1 MTGKLS
7 KEEAAE
13 LLSKVEAWADVE
25 RAMANARAYFCEF
38 GDKEYE
44 DAYDFLLKK
53 AKIDRAAFERR
64 LAELTEG

>member
-13 LLSKVEAWADVE
+13 LLAKHKAVVSALRAVLLGTSGFDDTLSALELLGNEAV
-25 RAMANARAYFCEF
+25 
-38 GDKEYE
+38 
-44 DAYDFLLKK
+44 
-53 AKIDRAAFERR
+53 AFERR